1 MSALFSTLF
10 YDDMTL
16 MGDYLVDD
24 LHKTFE
30 RLTTNHILFCDPF
43 ITSVANFHLMSLVMK
58 TR

>member
-30 RLTTNHILFCDPF
+30 RLTTNHILFCDPL
-43 ITSVANFHLMSLVMK
+43 IPL
-58 TR
+58 